1 MRVLITLFLFHLG
14 NNITKLSFLCI
25 LDHHK
30 KNHKPEKLHKKH
42 GLDSKQRK
50 YLIKELALLN
60 STEPKKIFV
69 NSRHHKNSSKDF
81 VVFVSTSNSAVE
93 VNKAPHELSDFT
105 EGGVGATS
113 GLHYQD
119 QYTKRY
125 EVNGYCNYC
134 IQDMV

>member
-1 MRVLITLFLFHLG
+1 M
-14 NNITKLSFLCI
+14 
-25 LDHHK
+25 
-30 KNHKPEKLHKKH
+30 
-42 GLDSKQRK
+42 
-50 YLIKELALLN
+50 IKELALLN

-69 NSRHHKNSSKDF
+69 NSRHKNSSKDF

-105 EGGVGATS
+105 EGGVATTS

-125 EVNGYCNYC
+125 EVNGHSNC
-134 IQDMV
+134 